1 MQRMYYEVGLL
12 VAKKR
17 KEKGGKKAMRKEFLP
32 FLLCVSDLVKVPMN

>member
-17 KEKGGKKAMRKEFLP
+17 KEKGEKKKSYEKGVLAISSML
-32 FLLCVSDLVKVPMN
+32 

>member
-17 KEKGGKKAMRKEFLP
+17 KEKGEKKSYEKGVLAISSML
-32 FLLCVSDLVKVPMN
+32 